1 MEGAP
6 SFPLRGSVRAQLS
19 SFVVVLQLTPERHYN
34 TVAEESLH
42 ESNRSKSFDSRQSCK
57 ESQAGSRIVNP
68 IAAGSHLRRLDLWR
82 VRSKENLRYS
92 KLDCMAGVPAAGILA
107 VEKGCTVSIGNLTPA
122 AALLPGVRTTQ
133 LYADRISLGNRA
145 NHGSLKNEL
154 THQKRRR
161 NYPRLI
167 PRTILSH
174 TPETSSSAG
183 KEREEKF
190 SGRGWSELERVIKEV
205 TDLGSPRRSL
215 GKLMNYASSLPQLPS
230 SELVVANR
238 IPGCT
243 SRVWLT
249 VEVSDDGEVYFG
261 ADSDSEIVRGTLG
274 VILQCLNG
282 TSAND
287 LLSLNEDGIS
297 KMVESV
303 PRSTTWYTIC
313 THMQKRVRS
322 FLDQRSPTKE
332 FDPFPSLLITADDI
346 QAQGA
351 FAEAQVK
358 YLTPDPVKV
367 RGLVKLLKEK
377 SMGVVAHFY
386 MDPEV
391 QGVLVAAKKEW
402 PHIFIS
408 DSLVMAEYAVKMAE
422 EGCKAVAVLGVD
434 FMSEN
439 VRAILDKNG
448 QSHVR
453 VYRMSD
459 DEIGCSLAEAARSA
473 GYVEYLQAAS
483 RTPKS
488 LHVIYINTSL
498 ETKALAQTLVP
509 TITCTS
515 SNVLQTILQ
524 AFAQV
529 PDLTLWYGP
538 DSYMGANLAQMLVQL
553 MSMTDEEI
561 AKVHPAHNRKTIST
575 VLSHLQYYQDG
586 ACIVHDLF
594 GKEVVNKLRD
604 HYTDS
609 YQTAHLEVPG
619 EMFTLAM
626 EARAQGRGTVGSTQN
641 ILDFIRAKVRE
652 ILDSGVEARPS
663 FVLGTEA
670 GMITSIV
677 EAVRELLVQRRQQT
691 GDAKVAVEVVFPV
704 STDAV
709 APVSTTGGASPSFEA
724 AGLQIVPGVAS
735 GEGCSVSGGCASC
748 VYMKMNRLDRLLKVC
763 QLVGTPGESLLAEY
777 VPRTLESLSGG
788 ENVAELGCEP
798 ILSMRYFQANKR
810 LSDHLVHA
818 INMHAC
824 ASVHQ

>member
-1 MEGAP
+1 MN
-6 SFPLRGSVRAQLS
+6 RGIG
-19 SFVVVLQLTPERHYN
+19 
-34 TVAEESLH
+34 TV
-42 ESNRSKSFDSRQSCK
+42 
-57 ESQAGSRIVNP
+57 
-68 IAAGSHLRRLDLWR
+68 
-82 VRSKENLRYS
+82 
-92 KLDCMAGVPAAGILA
+92 GILSL
-107 VEKGCTVSIGNLTPA
+107 EKGCTASIGKLTPA
-122 AALLPGVRTTQ
+122 ATVPGARTTSPQ
-133 LYADRISLGNRA
+133 LLAERISFLGNRA
-145 NHGSLKNEL
+145 NYGSLKNEDSP
-154 THQKRRR
+154 QKKRGRE
-161 NYPRLI
+161 NPTLVPRSVLN
-167 PRTILSH
+167 H
-174 TPETSSSAG
+174 TPETFASVG
-183 KEREEKF
+183 KEREDEF
-190 SGRGWSELERVIKEV
+190 FGRGRGKGWSELERVIKEV
-205 TDLGSPRRSL
+205 TGVGSPRKSL
-215 GKLMNYASSLPQLPS
+215 EKLMRYASSLQQLPS
-230 SELVVANR
+230 SELVAANR

-249 VEVSDDGEVYFG
+249 ADISDDGNVHFG
-261 ADSDSEIVRGTLG
+261 AESDAEVVRGTLG

-282 TSAND
+282 ISTND
-287 LLSLNEDGIS
+287 LLSLDEDGIA
-297 KMVESV
+297 KIVESV
-303 PRSTTWYTIC
+303 PKSTTWYTIC
-313 THMQKRVRS
+313 TQMQKRVRS
-322 FLDQRSPTKE
+322 ILNQRSPIKA

-351 FAEAQVK
+351 FAEAQAK
-358 YLTPDPVKV
+358 FLTPDPAKV
-367 RGLVKLLKEK
+367 RALVNLLKEK

-391 QGVLVAAKKEW
+391 QGVLVAARKEW

-422 EGCKAVAVLGVD
+422 EGCQAVAVLGVD

-448 QSHVR
+448 QNHVR
-453 VYRMSD
+453 VYRMSS

-473 GYVEYLQAAS
+473 GYVEYLKAAS

-553 MSMTDEEI
+553 MSMTDAEI

-604 HYTDS
+604 HYMDS

-626 EARAQGRGTVGSTQN
+626 EARAQGRGAVGSTQN
-641 ILDFIRAKVRE
+641 ILDFIRGKLRE
-652 ILDSGVEARPS
+652 VLESGVDARPS

-677 EAVRELLVQRRQQT
+677 EAVRELLLQHRQRK
-691 GDAKVAVEVVFPV
+691 GSGAAKVEVEVVFPV

-709 APVSTTGGASPSFEA
+709 APVSSTGPASPSFEA
-724 AGLQIVPGVAS
+724 AGLQFVPGVAS

-763 QLVGTPGESLLAEY
+763 HLVGTPGEGLLSEY
-777 VPRTLESLSGG
+777 APRTLKSLSGG

-798 ILSMRYFQANKR
+798 ILSMRHFQSNKK
-810 LSDHLVHA
+810 LSDQLVHA

-824 ASVHQ
+824 ASVPQ